1 QGNHCMVT
9 IREAR
14 IEDAA
19 GMAKVHVDSWRTTY
33 AGIVPDS
40 YLANLSYA
48 RREAFWHDIL
58 GDAASQGYPF
68 VAVND
73 EGQIVGFVSGGP
85 QRNGDPVYQA
95 ELYSIYLLQEYQGQ
109 GVGRQLTRRLVEAF
123 LQAGIR
129 SMLLWVF
136 AENPARHF
144 YEALG
149 GQRLRVE
156 QADFDGV
163 MVDEVAYGWPDITV
177 ILREKKL

>member
-1 QGNHCMVT
+1 MVT
-9 IREAR
+9 IREAH
-14 IEDAA
+14 IEDAVGIA
-19 GMAKVHVDSWRTTY
+19 RVHVASWLTTY

-48 RREAFWHDIL
+48 RRETFWRDIL
-58 GDAASQGYPF
+58 GNVAANGYPF

-73 EGQIVGFVSGGP
+73 AGEIVGFIFGGP
-85 QRNGDPVYQA
+85 QRNGDPAYQA

-109 GVGRQLTRRLVEAF
+109 GIGRQLTRRLVEAF
-123 LQAGIR
+123 VQAGIR

-136 AENPARHF
+136 ADNPACRF

-163 MVDEVAYGWPDITV
+163 MIDEVAYGWPDITR
-177 ILREKKL
+177 ILQDKKR

>member
-1 QGNHCMVT
+1 MVT

-48 RREAFWHDIL
+48 RREAFWYRVL
-58 GDAASQGYPF
+58 SDAAANSYPF

-73 EGQIVGFVSGGP
+73 EGEIVGFVSGGL
-85 QRNGDPVYQA
+85 QRNGDPAYQA
-95 ELYSIYLLQEYQGQ
+95 ELYSIYLLQAYQGQ
-109 GVGRQLTRRLVEAF
+109 GIGRQLTRRLVEAF
-123 LQAGIR
+123 LQAGIQ

-136 AENPARHF
+136 ADNPARRF

-149 GQRLRVE
+149 GQYLRVE

-163 MVDEVAYGWPDITV
+163 MVDEVAYGWPDIAV
-177 ILREKKL
+177 ILRDKQR

>member
-1 QGNHCMVT
+1 MVT

-33 AGIVPDS
+33 VGIVPDS
-40 YLANLSYA
+40 YLANLSYG
-48 RREAFWHDIL
+48 RREAFWHRIL
-58 GDAASQGYPF
+58 SDDAANSYPF

-73 EGQIVGFVSGGP
+73 EGEIVGFVCGGP
-85 QRNGDPVYQA
+85 QRNGDPAYQA
-95 ELYSIYLLQEYQGQ
+95 ELYSIYLLQAYQGQ
-109 GVGRQLTRRLVEAF
+109 GIGRQLTRRLVEAF
-123 LQAGIR
+123 LQVDIQ

-136 AENPARHF
+136 ADNPARRF

-149 GQRLRVE
+149 GRRLRVE
-156 QADFDGV
+156 QADFGGV

-177 ILREKKL
+177 ILRDKQ

>member
-1 QGNHCMVT
+1 MVT

-33 AGIVPDS
+33 VGIVPDS
-40 YLANLSYA
+40 YLASLSYA
-48 RREAFWHDIL
+48 RREAFWHGIL
-58 GDAASQGYPF
+58 SDAEANGYPF

-73 EGQIVGFVSGGP
+73 EGEIVGFAFGGP
-85 QRNGDPVYQA
+85 QRNGDPAYQA
-95 ELYSIYLLQEYQGQ
+95 ELYSIYLLQAYQGQ
-109 GVGRQLTRRLVEAF
+109 GIGRQLTRRLVEAF
-123 LQAGIR
+123 LQVGIQ

-136 AENPARHF
+136 ADNPARRF

-149 GQRLRVE
+149 GQYLRVE

-163 MVDEVAYGWPDITV
+163 MVDEVAYGWPDIAI
-177 ILREKKL
+177 ILRNKQ

>member
-1 QGNHCMVT
+1 MVT

-19 GMAKVHVDSWRTTY
+19 GIARVHVDSWRTTY
-33 AGIVPDS
+33 AGIVPDA

-48 RREAFWHDIL
+48 RRENLWHDIL
-58 GDAASQGYPF
+58 SNTSGDGYRF

-85 QRNGDPVYQA
+85 KRSGDSMYQA
-95 ELYSIYLLQEYQGQ
+95 ELYSIYLLQAYQGQ
-109 GVGRQLTRRLVEAF
+109 GIGRQLTRRLVERF
-123 LQAGIR
+123 LQAGIT

-136 AENPARHF
+136 AANPACRF

-163 MVDEVAYGWPDITV
+163 MVDEVAYGWLDISE
-177 ILREKKL
+177 LLQGK

>member
-1 QGNHCMVT
+1 MVT

-19 GMAKVHVDSWRTTY
+19 GMAKVHVESWRTTY

-48 RREAFWHDIL
+48 RRETFWRDIL
-58 GDAASQGYPF
+58 SDVAANGYPF

-73 EGQIVGFVSGGP
+73 AGEIVGFIFGGP
-85 QRNGDPVYQA
+85 QRNGDPAYQA

-109 GVGRQLTRRLVEAF
+109 GIGRQLTRRLVEAF
-123 LQAGIR
+123 VQAGIR

-136 AENPARHF
+136 ADNPACRF

-163 MVDEVAYGWPDITV
+163 MIDEVAYGWPDITR
-177 ILREKKL
+177 ILQDKKR

>member
-1 QGNHCMVT
+1 MVT
-9 IREAR
+9 IREAC

-33 AGIVPDS
+33 AGIVPDA

-48 RREAFWHDIL
+48 RRENLWRDIL
-58 GDAASQGYPF
+58 GNISENKYRF

-73 EGQIVGFVSGGP
+73 AGQIVGFVSGGP
-85 QRNGDPVYQA
+85 KRNGDPMYQA
-95 ELYSIYLLQEYQGQ
+95 ELYSIYLLQKYQGQ
-109 GVGRQLTRRLVEAF
+109 GIGRQLTRRLVERF

-136 AENPARHF
+136 VDNPSCRF

-149 GQRLRVE
+149 GQRLQVE

-163 MVDEVAYGWPDITV
+163 LVDEVAYGWPDISV
-177 ILREKKL
+177 ILQGKR

>member
-1 QGNHCMVT
+1 MVT

-48 RREAFWHDIL
+48 RRETFWQNVLSDV
-58 GDAASQGYPF
+58 AAHSYPF

-73 EGQIVGFVSGGP
+73 EGETIGFVSGGP
-85 QRNGDPVYQA
+85 RRNGDPAYQA
-95 ELYSIYLLQEYQGQ
+95 ELYSIYLLREYQGQ
-109 GVGRQLTRRLVEAF
+109 GIGRQLARRLVEA
-123 LQAGIR
+123 LSQVGIR

-136 AENPARHF
+136 ADNPAKTQSSMER
-144 YEALG
+144 
-149 GQRLRVE
+149 
-156 QADFDGV
+156 
-163 MVDEVAYGWPDITV
+163 MP
-177 ILREKKL
+177 

>member
-1 QGNHCMVT
+1 MVT

-14 IEDAA
+14 VEDAA
-19 GMAKVHVDSWRTTY
+19 GIARVHVDSWRSTY
-33 AGIVPDS
+33 AGIVPDT
-40 YLANLSYA
+40 YLANISYE
-48 RREAFWHDIL
+48 RRERRWCDIL
-58 GDAASQGYPF
+58 GNTPSNQYHF

-73 EGQIVGFVSGGP
+73 EGYVVGFVSGGSE
-85 QRNGDPVYQA
+85 RNADPMYQA

-109 GVGRQLTRRLVEAF
+109 GIGRQLTYKLVEKF
-123 LQAGIR
+123 LQSGIT

-136 AENPARHF
+136 VDNPACRF

-163 MVDEVAYGWPDITV
+163 MVAEVAYGWLDISV
-177 ILREKKL
+177 ILRKK

>member
-1 QGNHCMVT
+1 MVT

-14 IEDAA
+14 FEDAA

-33 AGIVPDS
+33 AGIVPDA
-40 YLANLSYA
+40 YLANLTYG
-48 RREAFWHDIL
+48 RHKNLWHDIL
-58 GDAASQGYPF
+58 SNTSGNVYRF
-68 VAVND
+68 VAVDD
-73 EGQIVGFVSGGP
+73 EGRVIGFVSGGSE
-85 QRNGDPVYQA
+85 RKVDPIYQA

-109 GVGRQLTRRLVEAF
+109 GIGRQLTHRLVEKF
-123 LQAGIR
+123 LQSGIT

-136 AENPARHF
+136 AANPACRF

-163 MVDEVAYGWPDITV
+163 MVDEVAYGWLDISE
-177 ILREKKL
+177 LLQGK

>member
-1 QGNHCMVT
+1 VVT

-19 GMAKVHVDSWRTTY
+19 GMAKVHVDCWRTTY

-48 RREAFWHDIL
+48 RREKFWREIL
-58 GDAASQGYPF
+58 GNTSDNTYCF
-68 VAVND
+68 VVVNN
-73 EGQIVGFVSGGP
+73 EGNIVGFVSGGP
-85 QRNGDPVYQA
+85 KRNGDPMYQA
-95 ELYSIYLLQEYQGQ
+95 ELYSIYLLQAYQGL
-109 GVGRQLTRRLVEAF
+109 GIGRQLTRKLIERF
-123 LQAGIR
+123 LQSGIT

-136 AENPARHF
+136 VDNPSCRF

-163 MVDEVAYGWPDITV
+163 AVDEVAYGWLDIGV
-177 ILREKKL
+177 ILQEKHS

>member
-1 QGNHCMVT
+1 MIT

-33 AGIVPDS
+33 AGIVPGA
-40 YLANLSYA
+40 YLARLSYA
-48 RREAFWHDIL
+48 GRENLWHDIL
-58 GDAASQGYPF
+58 GNASSNQYRF

-85 QRNGDPVYQA
+85 KRSGDPIYQA

-109 GVGRQLTRRLVEAF
+109 GIGRQLTRRLVEAF
-123 LQAGIR
+123 LRSGIT

-136 AENPARHF
+136 ADDPACRF

-156 QADFDGV
+156 QANFDGIL
-163 MVDEVAYGWPDITV
+163 VDEVAYGWLDIGV
-177 ILREKKL
+177 ILQDKHL

>member
-1 QGNHCMVT
+1 MVT

-33 AGIVPDS
+33 AGIVPDT

-48 RREAFWHDIL
+48 ERENLWHDIL
-58 GDAASQGYPF
+58 GRASGNKYRF
-68 VAVND
+68 VAVNE

-85 QRNGDPVYQA
+85 KRNGDPVYQA
-95 ELYSIYLLQEYQGQ
+95 ELYSIYLLQEYQGR
-109 GVGRQLTRRLVEAF
+109 GIGRQLTRRLVERF

-136 AENPARHF
+136 AGNPACRF

-149 GQRLRVE
+149 GQRLRIE

-163 MVDEVAYGWPDITV
+163 TVDEVAYGWLDIRE
-177 ILREKKL
+177 ILREKKI

>member
-1 QGNHCMVT
+1 MVT

-48 RREAFWHDIL
+48 RRETFWRDIL
-58 GDAASQGYPF
+58 ASVPARSHPF

-73 EGQIVGFVSGGP
+73 TGEIIGFVSGGP
-85 QRNGDPVYQA
+85 QRNGDPAYQA
-95 ELYSIYLLQEYQGQ
+95 ELYSIYLLREYQGQ
-109 GVGRQLTRRLVEAF
+109 GIGRQLTRRLVEAF
-123 LQAGIR
+123 LQVNIR

-136 AENPARHF
+136 ADNPACRF

-149 GQRLRVE
+149 GQYLRTE
-156 QADFDGV
+156 QADFGGV

-177 ILREKKL
+177 ILRDKQR

>member
-1 QGNHCMVT
+1 MVT

-14 IEDAA
+14 VEDAA

-33 AGIVPDS
+33 AGIVPDT

-48 RREAFWHDIL
+48 ERENLWRDIL
-58 GDAASQGYPF
+58 GHASDNRYRF

-73 EGQIVGFVSGGP
+73 EGQVVGFVSGGP
-85 QRNGDPVYQA
+85 KRNGDPIYEA

-109 GVGRQLTRRLVEAF
+109 GIGRQLTRRLVERF
-123 LQAGIR
+123 LQSGIQ

-136 AENPARHF
+136 ADNPACRF

-149 GQRLRVE
+149 GQHLRVE
-156 QADFDGV
+156 QADFDGM
-163 MVDEVAYGWPDITV
+163 MVDEVAYGWLDISE
-177 ILREKKL
+177 IL

>member
-1 QGNHCMVT
+1 MVT

-14 IEDAA
+14 VEDAA

-33 AGIVPDS
+33 AGIVPDA
-40 YLANLSYA
+40 YLANLTYA
-48 RREAFWHDIL
+48 RREQFWREVLADNS
-58 GDAASQGYPF
+58 DAKYPF
-68 VAVND
+68 VAEND
-73 EGQIVGFVSGGP
+73 EGTVVGFVFGGP
-85 QRNGDPVYQA
+85 KRNGDPMYRA

-109 GVGRQLTRRLVEAF
+109 GIGRQLTRRLVERF
-123 LQAGIR
+123 LQAGIT

-136 AENPARHF
+136 VDNPSCRF

-163 MVDEVAYGWPDITV
+163 LVDEVAYGWLDISV
-177 ILREKKL
+177 ILQEKR

>member
-1 QGNHCMVT
+1 MVT

-19 GMAKVHVDSWRTTY
+19 GMAKVHVESWRTTY
-33 AGIVPDS
+33 VGIVPDI

-48 RREAFWHDIL
+48 RRENFWHDVL
-58 GDAASQGYPF
+58 SNPSSNHCCF

-73 EGQIVGFVSGGP
+73 EEHIIGFVLGGP
-85 QRNGDPVYQA
+85 KRNGDPVYEG
-95 ELYSIYLLQEYQGQ
+95 ELYSIYLLQEYQGK
-109 GVGRQLTRRLVEAF
+109 GIGRALTRRLVERF
-123 LQAGIR
+123 LQSSVT

-136 AENPARHF
+136 AANPACRF

-149 GQRLRVE
+149 GQRLKVE

-163 MVDEVAYGWPDITV
+163 LVDEVSYGWLDIST
-177 ILREKKL
+177 ILQEKQI

>member
-1 QGNHCMVT
+1 MVT

-33 AGIVPDS
+33 AGIVPDT
-40 YLANLSYA
+40 YLANLTYD
-48 RREAFWHDIL
+48 RRENLWSDIL
-58 GDAASQGYPF
+58 SNTSGNEYRF

-73 EGQIVGFVSGGP
+73 EGKVVGFVAGGP
-85 QRNGDPVYQA
+85 KRSGDPRYQA
-95 ELYSIYLLQEYQGQ
+95 ELYSIYLLQECQGR
-109 GVGRQLTRRLVEAF
+109 GIGRQLTCKLVERF
-123 LQAGIR
+123 LRSGIT

-136 AENPARHF
+136 ADNPACRF

-163 MVDEVAYGWPDITV
+163 LVDEVAYGWLDISV
-177 ILREKKL
+177 ILREK

>member
-1 QGNHCMVT
+1 MVT

-19 GMAKVHVDSWRTTY
+19 GIAKVHVEAWRTTY
-33 AGIVPDS
+33 VGIVPDS

-48 RREAFWHDIL
+48 RREAFWHNIL
-58 GDAASQGYPF
+58 SDDGRHGYPF

-73 EGQIVGFVSGGP
+73 AGEVIGFVSGGP
-85 QRNGDPVYQA
+85 QRNGDPAYQA

-109 GVGRQLTRRLVEAF
+109 GIGRQLARTLVEVF

-136 AENPARHF
+136 ADNPACRF
-144 YEALG
+144 YEMLG
-149 GQRLRVE
+149 GQYLRTE
-156 QADFDGV
+156 QADFGGV
-163 MVDEVAYGWPDITV
+163 MVEEVSYGWLDITG
-177 ILREKKL
+177 ILQD